1 MTRLMRALLVTSAA
15 TAAAYVVWSRLA
27 TPAGNRK
34 VKLVP
39 PVKEV
44 DIDDLPED
52 VRKELLSE
60 LDEQLQ

>member
-1 MTRLMRALLVTSAA
+1 MRALLVTSAA
-15 TAAAYVVWSRLA
+15 TAVAYVVWSRLTLPTA
-27 TPAGNRK
+27 ERK
-34 VKLVP
+34 AKLVP

-44 DIDDLPED
+44 DVDSLPED

>member
-1 MTRLMRALLVTSAA
+1 MTRLIRALLVTSAA

-27 TPAGNRK
+27 TPTGTGK

-44 DIDDLPED
+44 DIDSLPED

>member
-1 MTRLMRALLVTSAA
+1 MNRLLRALVVTAA
-15 TAAAYVVWSRLA
+15 TTGIAYLIWSKMSE
-27 TPAGNRK
+27 GDGGSK

-44 DIDDLPED
+44 DIDTLPEN

-60 LDEQLQ
+60 LDEQL

>member
-1 MTRLMRALLVTSAA
+1 MNRLLRALLVTSAA
-15 TAAAYVVWSRLA
+15 TAAVYIVWSRTVA
-27 TPAGNRK
+27 PTGSRK

-44 DIDDLPED
+44 DVDSLPED

-60 LDEQLQ
+60 LDEQLP